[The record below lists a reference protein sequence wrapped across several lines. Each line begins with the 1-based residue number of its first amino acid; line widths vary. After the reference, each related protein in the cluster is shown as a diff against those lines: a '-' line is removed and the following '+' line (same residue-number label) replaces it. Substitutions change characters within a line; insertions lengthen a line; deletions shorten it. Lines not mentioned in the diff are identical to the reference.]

1 MRCSTCGREAFLLST
16 AQQWRRDD
24 WVYTEKFYFSS
35 CGTMYVAEG
44 GKTWKLQV
52 GQ

>member
-24 WVYTEKFYFSS
+24 WVYTEKFYCSS